1 MFLAV
6 IFCHWRCR
14 CPRASHHLVVTR
26 SCDSL
31 PVPHIHIHIQH
42 VFWSTSPDHYSRSYS
57 REPDR
62 HSSGVSGGAG
72 LLLSDN
78 SPSPSSSSSSSS
90 SPYSFSSSSIALLHN
105 FRKDG
110 ERYYEGE
117 VSPLLT
123 IKAHKNGPL
132 WLKKQLLLTHLGASG
147 GLWGQ
152 AEAIS
157 WADFDLS
164 WPPLPTQSNL
174 YGPKWL
180 IQVSNQSGGTIWG
193 SFQGSLGEL
202 RSQI

>member
-1 MFLAV
+1 MNRLDWYLLSCPAVAFVMFLAV
-6 IFCHWRCR
+6 IFCYWRCR

-117 VSPLLT
+117 VSPLLSLLERTQPQNLCTSNCSSWT

-132 WLKKQLLLTHLGASG
+132 WLKNN
-147 GLWGQ
+147 
-152 AEAIS
+152 
-157 WADFDLS
+157 FC
-164 WPPLPTQSNL
+164 WPT
-174 YGPKWL
+174 
-180 IQVSNQSGGTIWG
+180 
-193 SFQGSLGEL
+193 
-202 RSQI
+202 